1 MSWLRDAV
9 LQALNSSFSRKETVR
24 GQKEFHRGHVKPLR
38 GACKDSPQEAT
49 AHGEGEG
56 GYPLTHREEPR
67 SSEFHEAESQ
77 AALCPLGPE
86 KGKGSCLFCRTPN
99 ATMPH
104 FLRRREVCPILLTQ
118 PPWGAVPGWGV
129 TWGKGL
135 LQVCLTPI

>member
-38 GACKDSPQEAT
+38 GACKDSPQEAA
-49 AHGEGEG
+49 AHGEGEGEG

-77 AALCPLGPE
+77 AGSRGGDMRQRWKWLRKNPNT
-86 KGKGSCLFCRTPN
+86 GKSVMLKKMTSSSRVMRGRETNQKKRT
-99 ATMPH
+99 
-104 FLRRREVCPILLTQ
+104 
-118 PPWGAVPGWGV
+118 
-129 TWGKGL
+129 
-135 LQVCLTPI
+135 